1 MRITT
6 MFFKFGLASML
17 IPGTSYAE
25 EALQEC
31 LADFDTAIQAFKDET
46 NGGGRDVVR
55 CNRDRGLVQLFARGT
70 VPTEDY
76 RRTFV
81 AQLQVGNDSQIR
93 SCMIGLG
100 RQELAGDLNF
110 SHLISAEDA
119 ASWNRFLIGPGCQ
132 RLTALFP

>member
-1 MRITT
+1 MRIKT
-6 MFFKFGLASML
+6 MFFKLGLALML
-17 IPGTSYAE
+17 IPGTSYGE
-25 EALQEC
+25 EALQDC
-31 LADFDTAIQAFKDET
+31 LADFDIAVQAFKDET
-46 NGGGRDVVR
+46 NGGARDVVR

-81 AQLQVGNDSQIR
+81 AQLQVTSDSKIR

-100 RQELAGDLNF
+100 RQELAEDLDF
-110 SHLISAEDA
+110 SHLISAKDA
-119 ASWNRFLIGPGCQ
+119 ASWNQFLIGPGCQ

>member
-1 MRITT
+1 MRIKT
-6 MFFKFGLASML
+6 MFFKLGLALIL

-46 NGGGRDVVR
+46 NGGARDVVR

-81 AQLQVGNDSQIR
+81 AQLQVTKNSEVR

-100 RQELAGDLNF
+100 RQELAEDLDF
-110 SHLISAEDA
+110 SHFISAKDA
-119 ASWNRFLIGPGCQ
+119 ASWNRFLIGPGCE